1 MEVEKEYRQ
10 WVNNVR
16 DSQLLKELE
25 DLNNNR
31 SEKYERFYKSLEF
44 GTAGLRGL
52 MGVGTNRVNIFT
64 VRKVTQGF
72 AVYILKKEK
81 NPSAVISYDS
91 RNNSKAFAEA
101 TAEVMMGNGI
111 KTYISKEISPT
122 PFLSFAVRN
131 LKCTAGIMIT
141 ASHNPKEYNGY
152 KCYAADGAQ
161 VGEKEAAEIYLQISD
176 IDIFK
181 DIKLLSLSEGIQKGL
196 LSYINEKVYRKYL
209 DCAISQ
215 RVRNIS
221 LSNLSVVYTPL
232 NGCGMRMTYEAL
244 KKIGV
249 NNLKVVKEQE
259 FPDGNFTSCP
269 NPNPE
274 RLEAFTLALKEAQ
287 KYSSDLILATDPD
300 ADRLGVCLRH
310 KGEYKMLT
318 GNQIGILLFYYLL
331 KNKKSLLSSS
341 SKPIVIK
348 TLVSSKMINAIA
360 QQEGCEIVEVFT
372 GFKNIAEKIL
382 ELEKNGEIDR
392 YLFGF
397 EESNGYLCGT
407 YARDKDAISAAVL
420 ISEIAAYF
428 KSKGLT
434 LLDILDNL
442 SEKYGYY
449 AEKSLSFEFKGTKG
463 IKKIADIMLKIRQ
476 MERGTI
482 GRFKILKLKD
492 YSKLHQNNS
501 QSFNIISFTFDNK
514 NEIIIRPSGTES
526 KLKAYIMLHD
536 KSKEALKL
544 RLEEISKGTS
554 EMIEKLSNLGEQ
566 ND

>member
-1 MEVEKEYRQ
+1 LDVEKEYRR
-10 WVNNVR
+10 WVNNVN
-16 DSQLLKELE
+16 DPQLLKELE
-25 DLNNNR
+25 NLNNNEN
-31 SEKYERFYKSLEF
+31 EKHERFHKSLEF

-52 MGVGTNRVNIFT
+52 MGAGTNRVNIFT
-64 VRKVTQGF
+64 VRKVSQGF
-72 AVYILKKEK
+72 AAYILKKSK

-101 TAEVMMGNGI
+101 AAEVMMGNGI

-131 LKCTAGIMIT
+131 LGCTAGIMIT

-152 KCYAADGAQ
+152 KCYTADGAQ
-161 VGEKEAAEIYLQISD
+161 VGEKEAKEIYLQISS

-181 DIKLLSLSEGIQKGL
+181 DIKLLSLSEGTQKGL
-196 LSYINEKVYRKYL
+196 LSYICEKVYKEYL

-215 RVRNIS
+215 RVRNTS

-232 NGCGMRMTYEAL
+232 NGCGMQLTCEAL
-244 KKIGV
+244 KKIGI
-249 NNLKVVKEQE
+249 NNLKVVKQQE

-269 NPNPE
+269 SPNPE
-274 RLEAFTLALKEAQ
+274 RLEAFTLALEEAK
-287 KYSSDLILATDPD
+287 KYNSDLVLATDPD

-310 KGEYKMLT
+310 EGEYKMLT

-331 KNKKSLLSSS
+331 KNKKNLLSSS

-360 QQEGCEIVEVFT
+360 QQEGCAIVEVFT

-382 ELEKNGEIDR
+382 ELEQNHEIGR
-392 YLFGF
+392 FLFGF

-407 YARDKDAISAAVL
+407 YARDKDAISAAIL
-420 ISEIAAYF
+420 ISEAAAYF

-434 LLDILDNL
+434 LLNVLDNL

-449 AEKSLSFEFKGTKG
+449 TEESLSFEFKGAKG
-463 IKKIADIMLKIRQ
+463 SKKIANIMLKLRK
-476 MERGTI
+476 MERENV
-482 GRFKILKLKD
+482 GRFKILKLED
-492 YSKLHQNNS
+492 YSKLHQSNS
-501 QSFNIISFTFDNK
+501 QSFNMISFIFGNE
-514 NEIIIRPSGTES
+514 NEIIIRPSGTEP
-526 KLKAYIMLHD
+526 KLKVYIMLHD
-536 KSKEALKL
+536 KSKKALKL
-544 RLEEISKGTS
+544 RLKEIIKGAK
-554 EMIEKLSNLGEQ
+554 EMIEKLSGLGEQ